1 MSGASELRALLRKPG
16 PILAPGV
23 YDCLSARIVERAG
36 FPVAFISGAA
46 VTASVL
52 GYPDVGL
59 QAMPEILNQS
69 RNIARCVSIPVLI
82 DVDTGYGNA
91 LNVMRTVREFE
102 AAGLAGIFFEDQ
114 TFPKRCGHFEGKKV
128 IPAEEMAVKIKAACE
143 ARRNSD
149 FVIIARTD
157 SRALLGLDDA
167 IARSQRYVEAGADI
181 IFVEAMLSV
190 EEMKKVAG
198 VLRVPLQA
206 NLGEGGKTPMVHYQE
221 LHDAGFK
228 LISYS
233 GTLQR
238 TAIRGNAGCAGGA
251 EARGHDEYRV
261 SREDL
266 QSGRA
271 QRVVGPGAVLPTRGA
286 AVRPDHGYRGIVAQG
301 IAGTHRGARRGHEDT
316 THLAARGG
324 PRVRPGTQLAPQRR
338 VSWRA
343 AVVRHGHRGTGHV
356 PRLGELFQT
365 ERWMPGLHRRRPD
378 EAPARPSSRPI

>member
-1 MSGASELRALLRKPG
+1 MSGARRLRELLGKPG

-23 YDCLSARIVERAG
+23 YDCISAKTAERAG
-36 FPVAFISGAA
+36 FPAAFISGAA

-59 QAMPEILNQS
+59 QAMPEILGQS
-69 RNIARCVSIPVLI
+69 RNIARAVGIPVLV

-128 IPAEEMAVKIKAACE
+128 IPPEEMVVKIRAACE
-143 ARRNSD
+143 ARRSDD

-190 EEMKKVAG
+190 EEMRRVAQA
-198 VLRVPLQA
+198 VKAPLQA
-206 NLGEGGKTPMVHYQE
+206 NLGEGGKTPMVHFKE
-221 LHDAGFK
+221 LHELGFK

-238 TAIRGNAGCAGGA
+238 TAIRAMQDVLEVLKREGTTNSVYPEKICNLAERSELLGLEQFYELEERLYGPILDTEGSWRRELQERSKAHAGGA
-251 EARGHDEYRV
+251 R
-261 SREDL
+261 
-266 QSGRA
+266 
-271 QRVVGPGAVLPTRGA
+271 LPR
-286 AVRPDHGYRGIVAQG
+286 I
-301 IAGTHRGARRGHEDT
+301 
-316 THLAARGG
+316 
-324 PRVRPGTQLAPQRR
+324 
-338 VSWRA
+338 
-343 AVVRHGHRGTGHV
+343 
-356 PRLGELFQT
+356 
-365 ERWMPGLHRRRPD
+365 
-378 EAPARPSSRPI
+378 